1 MQHQRMGD
9 ELLRLGI
16 YAISDF
22 PWLLSICSYATAI
35 YIREEKKNDTR
46 KTRNRK
52 EVVEENYA
60 VSRRQTMKN
69 EKQEKKVDEITYFG
83 WVKGVE

>member
-35 YIREEKKNDTR
+35 YIREEKKT
-46 KTRNRK
+46 TP
-52 EVVEENYA
+52 
-60 VSRRQTMKN
+60 
-69 EKQEKKVDEITYFG
+69 EKQETEKKLWKKITQFLG
-83 WVKGVE
+83 GKR